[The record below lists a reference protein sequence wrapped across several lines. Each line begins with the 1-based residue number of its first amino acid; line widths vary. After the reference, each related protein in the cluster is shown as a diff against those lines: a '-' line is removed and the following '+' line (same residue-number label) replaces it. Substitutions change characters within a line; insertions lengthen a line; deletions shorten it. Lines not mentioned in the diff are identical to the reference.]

1 MIGLAVFAAIVLVII
16 FLIVLRSYLVD
27 KMRKAEFADWQID
40 DVIEFWNSNDLIKV
54 KAWSTDVMVY
64 HEKDRVY
71 TVKWS
76 SFHRNRSAY
85 WRRLNKECKQA
96 MKTDK
101 DVVDVEVTILNSKG
115 NNSKSSSYS
124 SSHPLLDGKAVELLT
139 ETECQVYLNL
149 ALQEEEFELA
159 EAIKNRMVN
168 FR

>member
-1 MIGLAVFAAIVLVII
+1 MIGLAVFVAVFVAIISLM
-16 FLIVLRSYLVD
+16 VLRSYLVD
-27 KMRKAEFADWQID
+27 RMTKAEFADWQID

-54 KAWSTDVMVY
+54 KAWSTDVIVY
-64 HEKDRVY
+64 HKGDVVK
-71 TVKWS
+71 TIKWS
-76 SFHRNRSAY
+76 SFQRNRSAY

-101 DVVDVEVTILNSKG
+101 DVVNVEVSIL
-115 NNSKSSSYS
+115 NSKSSSYS

-159 EAIKNRMVN
+159 DAIKNRMVN

>member
-64 HEKDRVY
+64 HEKDRVR

-76 SFHRNRSAY
+76 NFHRNKSAY

-101 DVVDVEVTILNSKG
+101 DVVNVEVTILNSKG